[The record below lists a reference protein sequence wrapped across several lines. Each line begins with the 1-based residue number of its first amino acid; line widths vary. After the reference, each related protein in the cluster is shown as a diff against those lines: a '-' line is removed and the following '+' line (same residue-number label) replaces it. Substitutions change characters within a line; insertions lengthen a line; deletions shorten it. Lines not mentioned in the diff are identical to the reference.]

1 MRKSAPR
8 RRVIVAMPPRGLRP
22 QLTGDQVIDLS
33 LCHYSN
39 LDAVAT
45 GLATEL
51 TLWNLAEAALTWSR
65 VAEMLGAGEPEMRQA
80 LELVGALVSRY
91 GVTGRIE
98 FVGNEYRTATDAAA
112 HMDLL
117 AAIVDAPTAIAAAV
131 WSNRK
136 VFDLEAA
143 CKRGAAALVRAGA
156 ELPSAAVAL

>member
-1 MRKSAPR
+1 MRKSALR
-8 RRVIVAMPPRGLRP
+8 RRVIIARPPRGLLAL
-22 QLTGDQVIDLS
+22 LTGDQVIDLS

-45 GLATEL
+45 GVATEL

-65 VAEMLGAGEPEMRQA
+65 VAEMLGAGEPEMRQS

-91 GVTGRIE
+91 GATRRIE
-98 FVGNEYRTATDAAA
+98 FVGEEYRRATDGAV

-131 WSNRK
+131 WSSRK
-136 VFDLEAA
+136 VFELEAA
-143 CKRGAAALVRAGA
+143 CARGAAVLAVVGA
-156 ELPSAAVAL
+156 DLAVPAATR